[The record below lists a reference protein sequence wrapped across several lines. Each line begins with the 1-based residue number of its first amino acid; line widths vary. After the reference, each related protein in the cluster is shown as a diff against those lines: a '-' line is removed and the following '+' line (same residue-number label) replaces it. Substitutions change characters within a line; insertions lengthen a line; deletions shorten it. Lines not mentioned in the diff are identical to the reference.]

1 MDLDELLILTFGEG
15 TSDKYKFEISPN
27 IYLNFNCDLN
37 HLVYKKFNAREVGGN
52 LLVKNQ
58 TAYSK
63 KIAMETMGGNITMS
77 GDLSASASP
86 IDLNTTAKFS
96 GIHIDSLF
104 YVFGDFKQDFIQSR
118 HLKGQATA
126 NVTLTTQFNPDLTII
141 PKSLVS
147 HLDVKIKNG
156 ELNNFEPLQGLDKYL
171 DDDGLKHLRFADLKN
186 EIHIENET
194 ILIPQMEVRSNVTVI
209 QLNGRHHF
217 DERIDYRVVA
227 PLRNKKKINIT
238 EAGDAY
244 ETDLAG
250 RIKVYFKITGTT
262 DNYKIAFDGEAVKK
276 KLAKDLKQEVAEL
289 RDAFKDRDRRK
300 KKELELA
307 TDDYF
312 DWDN

>member
-1 MDLDELLILTFGEG
+1 
-15 TSDKYKFEISPN
+15 
-27 IYLNFNCDLN
+27 
-37 HLVYKKFNAREVGGN
+37 
-52 LLVKNQ
+52 
-58 TAYSK
+58 
-63 KIAMETMGGNITMS
+63 
-77 GDLSASASP
+77 
-86 IDLNTTAKFS
+86 
-96 GIHIDSLF
+96 
-104 YVFGDFKQDFIQSR
+104 
-118 HLKGQATA
+118 
-126 NVTLTTQFNPDLTII
+126 
-141 PKSLVS
+141 
-147 HLDVKIKNG
+147 
-156 ELNNFEPLQGLDKYL
+156 LQGLDKYL

-217 DERIDYRVVA
+217 DQRIDYRVVA